1 MTPRPPL
8 LDTAEARGA
17 VEVWA
22 MPARR
27 MGWVMERR
35 VVRGVVRVGLGE
47 DIVARAVLCM
57 SRRKKGIGMDKGER
71 LFFCLVNELESLR
84 LCCCS
89 ATAERSRLG
98 AKVGEP
104 RSNRRHGFVCRRGHN
119 AA

>member
-35 VVRGVVRVGLGE
+35 VVSGVVRVGVRE
-47 DIVARAVLCM
+47 DIVGRV
-57 SRRKKGIGMDKGER
+57 
-71 LFFCLVNELESLR
+71 VVYVELKEGD
-84 LCCCS
+84 
-89 ATAERSRLG
+89 T
-98 AKVGEP
+98 
-104 RSNRRHGFVCRRGHN
+104 
-119 AA
+119 